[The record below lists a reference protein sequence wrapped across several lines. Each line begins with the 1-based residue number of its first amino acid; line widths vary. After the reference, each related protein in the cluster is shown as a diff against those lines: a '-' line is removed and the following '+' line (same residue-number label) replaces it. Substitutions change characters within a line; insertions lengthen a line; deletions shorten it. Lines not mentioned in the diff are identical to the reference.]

1 MKEDLELLKAT
12 IAVAVADGELRR
24 SELGVVAGLARRA
37 GIGQA
42 SFDAMVQA
50 AQTDATF
57 AQNTFLPP
65 VKARQAVVL
74 LASQARIDGEISP
87 EERRVIVRIAT
98 CLGIAGD
105 DFRAAYEEG
114 IKRAD
119 AIRARR
125 SGSSGRGTVAA
136 ILSSMAFRSIGSW
149 RVSSSRATRRQ
160 KVAIPASDARPLF
173 TWTCPLSSSQT

>member
-1 MKEDLELLKAT
+1 MTEDLELLKAT
-12 IAVAVADGELRR
+12 IAVAVADGELRS
-24 SELGVVAGLARRA
+24 SELGVVVVLAKRA

-50 AQTDATF
+50 AQTDTSF
-57 AQNTFLPP
+57 AHNIVVSPAR
-65 VKARQAVVL
+65 ARQAIVL
-74 LASQARIDGEISP
+74 LATQARIDGEVSP

-119 AIRARR
+119 TIRAARR
-125 SGSSGRGTVAA
+125 R
-136 ILSSMAFRSIGSW
+136 
-149 RVSSSRATRRQ
+149 
-160 KVAIPASDARPLF
+160 
-173 TWTCPLSSSQT
+173 

>member
-1 MKEDLELLKAT
+1 MTEDLELLKAT
-12 IAVAVADGELRR
+12 IAVAVADGELRS
-24 SELGVVAGLARRA
+24 SELGVVVVLAKRA

-50 AQTDATF
+50 AQTDTSF
-57 AQNTFLPP
+57 AHNIVVPP
-65 VKARQAVVL
+65 ARARQAIVL
-74 LASQARIDGEISP
+74 LATQARIDGEVSP

-119 AIRARR
+119 TIRAARR
-125 SGSSGRGTVAA
+125 R
-136 ILSSMAFRSIGSW
+136 
-149 RVSSSRATRRQ
+149 
-160 KVAIPASDARPLF
+160 
-173 TWTCPLSSSQT
+173 

>member
-1 MKEDLELLKAT
+1 MTEDLERLKAS

-24 SELGVVAGLARRA
+24 SELGVVAGLAKRI

-50 AQTDATF
+50 AQTDANF
-57 AQNTFLPP
+57 AHSIFVPP
-65 VKARQAVVL
+65 AKARQAIVL
-74 LASQARIDGEISP
+74 LASQARIDGQISP

-98 CLGIAGD
+98 CLGVAGD

-119 AIRARR
+119 SIRA
-125 SGSSGRGTVAA
+125 
-136 ILSSMAFRSIGSW
+136 
-149 RVSSSRATRRQ
+149 
-160 KVAIPASDARPLF
+160 ARKGK
-173 TWTCPLSSSQT
+173 S